1 MSLNNFEIPVYPISG
16 RGLFALF
23 LFGYIRRIELTGRTN
38 EIPSSITGGGP
49 RNEVKALRQ
58 FAVAEAEA
66 EVPLVPPWDC
76 IGIVCL

>member
-1 MSLNNFEIPVYPISG
+1 MKFLPPSL
-16 RGLFALF
+16 
-23 LFGYIRRIELTGRTN
+23 
-38 EIPSSITGGGP
+38 GGGP